1 MRPIRQ
7 RFSIT
12 KGWLDL
18 VASRSVAVVGSR
30 KPSRD
35 GLARTRRLVRELV
48 NDDFTVVSGLAA
60 GIDRAA
66 HETAIERNGRTI
78 AVIGTPLSQ
87 VYPKE
92 HTTLQRRIAQQFLLV
107 SPVPVKRYESQTYRG
122 NRLFFPERNVVM
134 SALTEATIIV
144 EAGETSGT
152 LIQARAAL
160 QQGRKLFILDSC
172 NLGLYTMEK
181 VAPDIAYR
189 RLKYVSDWRLVEENQ
204 RAALAAIVHGIS
216 RLDAASHWGDG
227 TTSASD
233 GQRFAMPHKVLQRT
247 YSTRFNDFAL
257 EFYSF
262 VADNYAPFYSRP
274 IECTD
279 RDAPFV
285 LDGVLYHESDL
296 DLEEHYTDTH
306 GYTEI
311 NFAAFVMVGMRFCPR
326 IRSLHRQRIYCAD
339 PARDHG
345 VLEPVLQR
353 GRRAVNFRLIAQ
365 QWDRIGQFYAAF
377 PAGHATASAALQRLN
392 RFQASNRFYAANRE
406 LGRALKTEFVLQYM
420 SEPKLRAKV
429 RRGLLKVEQ
438 LHALARA
445 VYYGQRGRIS
455 AREVY
460 DQMNACSCL
469 TLILACIVYW
479 QAREIS
485 RIAAAP
491 DFPFDP
497 DLLRHVSPIEWK
509 NVILYGEIKID
520 PAKLKMRGP

>member
-1 MRPIRQ
+1 MTTVERA
-7 RFSIT
+7 T
-12 KGWLDL
+12 
-18 VASRSVAVVGSR
+18 A
-30 KPSRD
+30 
-35 GLARTRRLVRELV
+35 RRLAGA
-48 NDDFTVVSGLAA
+48 SLA
-60 GIDRAA
+60 
-66 HETAIERNGRTI
+66 
-78 AVIGTPLSQ
+78 
-87 VYPKE
+87 
-92 HTTLQRRIAQQFLLV
+92 
-107 SPVPVKRYESQTYRG
+107 
-122 NRLFFPERNVVM
+122 
-134 SALTEATIIV
+134 
-144 EAGETSGT
+144 
-152 LIQARAAL
+152 
-160 QQGRKLFILDSC
+160 
-172 NLGLYTMEK
+172 
-181 VAPDIAYR
+181 DIAYR

-216 RLDAASHWGDG
+216 RLDAAGHWGDG

-311 NFAAFVMVGMRFCPR
+311 NFAAFGMVGMRFCPR

-339 PARDHG
+339 PGRDHG
-345 VLEPVLQR
+345 VLEPVLKR
-353 GRRAVNFRLIAQ
+353 GRRAVNFRLIAE
-365 QWDRIGQFYAAF
+365 QWDRLGQFYAAF

-420 SEPKLRAKV
+420 SEPQLRAKV

-460 DQMNACSCL
+460 DQMNATPGRLVAALSSASGCRCSGSAMDRLNSENITGLLEELPCG
-469 TLILACIVYW
+469 
-479 QAREIS
+479 REQRPSRPEFCRSSRGIS
-485 RIAAAP
+485 AP
-491 DFPFDP
+491 RSR
-497 DLLRHVSPIEWK
+497 LL
-509 NVILYGEIKID
+509 L
-520 PAKLKMRGP
+520 

>member
-1 MRPIRQ
+1 MCA
-7 RFSIT
+7 
-12 KGWLDL
+12 L
-18 VASRSVAVVGSR
+18 
-30 KPSRD
+30 
-35 GLARTRRLVRELV
+35 
-48 NDDFTVVSGLAA
+48 LAA
-60 GIDRAA
+60 ILA
-66 HETAIERNGRTI
+66 HG
-78 AVIGTPLSQ
+78 
-87 VYPKE
+87 
-92 HTTLQRRIAQQFLLV
+92 
-107 SPVPVKRYESQTYRG
+107 
-122 NRLFFPERNVVM
+122 
-134 SALTEATIIV
+134 
-144 EAGETSGT
+144 
-152 LIQARAAL
+152 
-160 QQGRKLFILDSC
+160 C

-216 RLDAASHWGDG
+216 RLDAAGHWGDG

-233 GQRFAMPHKVLQRT
+233 GQRFAMPQKVLQRT

-274 IECTD
+274 VECTD

-311 NFAAFVMVGMRFCPR
+311 NFAAFGMVGMRFCPR

-345 VLEPVLQR
+345 VLEPVLKR
-353 GRRAVNFRLIAQ
+353 GRAVNFRVIAE

-420 SEPKLRAKV
+420 SEPQLRAKV

-485 RIAAAP
+485 RLVAAP
-491 DFPFDP
+491 DFPVRARPAAPRQP
-497 DLLRHVSPIEWK
+497 D
-509 NVILYGEIKID
+509 
-520 PAKLKMRGP
+520 